1 MAAEKNFEE
10 KVKTFLKDRD
20 CWFIKYWGGGQFTK
34 AGVPDL
40 IICVDGNFVAV
51 ELKAPKGRPSALQ
64 IKCLQDIVHANG
76 IAILLYPKDFDA
88 FKNFIDELKEG
99 VPVDTL
105 IDMYPFVTDWWYR
118 YDI

>member
-1 MAAEKNFEE
+1 
-10 KVKTFLKDRD
+10 
-20 CWFIKYWGGGQFTK
+20 
-34 AGVPDL
+34 
-40 IICVDGNFVAV
+40 
-51 ELKAPKGRPSALQ
+51 
-64 IKCLQDIVHANG
+64 LQDIVHANG